1 MVRILGL
8 AVHGAF
14 REKSFLCVNHLV
26 GDREALPVAVLRVIR
41 KVVGDVS
48 GRGYIG
54 QSSVI

>member
-1 MVRILGL
+1 MEYLGKRL
-8 AVHGAF
+8 
-14 REKSFLCVNHLV
+14 SFGQTHLV
-26 GDREALPVAVLRVIR
+26 GDREKLGVAVLRGIR